1 MLNDPLKYQEQ
12 VHNFMEENCL
22 TEENDFA
29 STDSQPAQPQF
40 YDKINR
46 QDAFVDRVYTYPP

>member
-1 MLNDPLKYQEQ
+1 
-12 VHNFMEENCL
+12 MEENCL